1 MSSINDLLEL
11 LENAEELDQL
21 ATARHLYEMIM
32 MEDEADEN
40 HAATLMYVANLV
52 DLGDLNHAEAT
63 LLRIEDEIPED
74 LSATFLSQRGDL
86 QSYRGNYAE
95 AEKDYREANK
105 IDSNQGEYL
114 VFAAQAAF
122 QQGEVARAEYLIRE
136 AIAIG
141 GEVLDEAYGN
151 LAGYLVAQQ
160 RYQEAQACYEKVVS
174 LNSDNDFAQEW
185 IEDLNRVLKL
195 QAQSAA
201 RP

>member
-74 LSATFLSQRGDL
+74 LSAAFLSQRGDL

-141 GEVLDEAYGN
+141 GEVLDEDGQTSYILFTCTRCG
-151 LAGYLVAQQ
+151 LEQTREFCWVG
-160 RYQEAQACYEKVVS
+160 S
-174 LNSDNDFAQEW
+174 FT
-185 IEDLNRVLKL
+185 EDPW
-195 QAQSAA
+195 ADM
-201 RP
+201 RPDGGEEE

>member
-11 LENAEELDQL
+11 LEDAEERDQL
-21 ATARHLYEMIM
+21 ATARHLYEQILV
-32 MEDEADEN
+32 EDEADEN
-40 HAATLMYVANLV
+40 LAATLLYVANLV

-63 LLRIEDEIPED
+63 LSRIEED
-74 LSATFLSQRGDL
+74 LPDDLKATFHSQRGDL
-86 QSYRGNYAE
+86 HSHRGSYAE
-95 AEKDYREANK
+95 AEKEYRAADK
-105 IDSNQGEYL
+105 IDSNEGEYL

-122 QQGEVARAEYLIRE
+122 QQGEIGRAEYLIRE

-160 RYQEAQACYEKVVS
+160 RYQEAKICYEKVVS
-174 LNSDNDFAQEW
+174 LDPENDHAQEW

-195 QAQSAA
+195 LV
-201 RP
+201 